1 MPEPDWITAL
11 EGPSRLALLDA
22 LRALPLEAL
31 RTQPPPR
38 LQGLPFGFEPGI
50 FLRHLRGQTCQF
62 SPSGFASLYRR
73 RLTSRE
79 SATFS
84 ALVLGTHLSRGGW
97 IDLLGQGQFEA
108 WLKSALLAEG
118 SGDAFTC
125 RFRVRSI
132 GPLTLVVDPLNI
144 RFENRVHLGSDSL
157 KMIEFLERRT
167 LPRTGRFLDVG
178 TGSGAIL
185 LHAGGTH
192 RYDERIG
199 VDINPRAVTLAG
211 FNAALNGHESCRFSE
226 QNIFESTGDLGSFD
240 LVTWNTPMRFFPES
254 FRTSNLDGYGGHMG
268 IEIGLKLVDA
278 LPDLLAVGGVAYL
291 KTLGPV
297 LRDGRR
303 VLDEELLKRSSS
315 RKLDTN
321 IFILQST
328 WDTQLREFHARFNIT
343 RFEDSILEIRRGKGT
358 LRRVETPIGERMM
371 NGVRWLTH
379 SLRKAGVLGVPPRPP
394 NR

>member
-1 MPEPDWITAL
+1 MPEADWITAL
-11 EGPSRLALLDA
+11 EGPSRRTLLDG

-50 FLRHLRGQTCQF
+50 FLRHLRRQTCQF
-62 SPSGFASLYRR
+62 SPSGFAGLYRR

-84 ALVLGTHLSRGGW
+84 ALVLGTPLSCGGW
-97 IDLLGQGQFEA
+97 LDLIGARQFDK
-108 WLKSALLAEG
+108 WLKNALLTEG
-118 SGDAFTC
+118 SGDAFTS

-132 GPLTLVVDPLNI
+132 GPLALVIDPLNI

-157 KMIEFLERRT
+157 KMIEFLERRA
-167 LPRTGRFLDVG
+167 LPRSGRFLDVG

-185 LHAGGTH
+185 LHAGGNH

-199 VDINPRAVTLAG
+199 VDINPRAVKLAG
-211 FNAALNGHESCRFSE
+211 FNAALNGLESCKFTE
-226 QNIFESTGDLGSFD
+226 QDIFEPTGDLGSFD

-254 FRTSNLDGYGGHMG
+254 FKTSNVDGFGGHMG

-278 LPDLLAVGGVAYL
+278 LPDLLAAGGVAYL

-303 VLDEELLKRSSS
+303 VLDEELSKRSSS

-321 IFILQST
+321 IFILQSA
-328 WDTQLREFHARFNIT
+328 WDTQLREFHAKFNIT

-358 LRRVETPIGERMM
+358 LRRVGAPFGERMM

-379 SLRKAGVLGVPPRPP
+379 SLRKAGMLGLPPRPP

>member
-1 MPEPDWITAL
+1 
-11 EGPSRLALLDA
+11 
-22 LRALPLEAL
+22 
-31 RTQPPPR
+31 
-38 LQGLPFGFEPGI
+38 
-50 FLRHLRGQTCQF
+50 
-62 SPSGFASLYRR
+62 
-73 RLTSRE
+73 
-79 SATFS
+79 
-84 ALVLGTHLSRGGW
+84 
-97 IDLLGQGQFEA
+97 
-108 WLKSALLAEG
+108 
-118 SGDAFTC
+118 
-125 RFRVRSI
+125 
-132 GPLTLVVDPLNI
+132 
-144 RFENRVHLGSDSL
+144 
-157 KMIEFLERRT
+157 
-167 LPRTGRFLDVG
+167 
-178 TGSGAIL
+178 
-185 LHAGGTH
+185 
-192 RYDERIG
+192 
-199 VDINPRAVTLAG
+199 
-211 FNAALNGHESCRFSE
+211 
-226 QNIFESTGDLGSFD
+226 
-240 LVTWNTPMRFFPES
+240 MRFFPES

-358 LRRVETPIGERMM
+358 LRRVEAPIGERMM